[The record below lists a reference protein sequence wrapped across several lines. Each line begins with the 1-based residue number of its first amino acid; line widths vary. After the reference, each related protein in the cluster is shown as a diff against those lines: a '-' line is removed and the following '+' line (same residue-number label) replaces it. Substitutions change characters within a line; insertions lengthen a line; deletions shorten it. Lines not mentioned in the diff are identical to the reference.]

1 MTVRPTRTCNSPSK
15 RLLYPQ
21 TMKSNRGSSENSS
34 RLGYPAEV
42 RSRAAQPRSHRPSG
56 SPCPNRLWF
65 GSRLPYESAD
75 RHVRQTGA
83 PRAPDDGDAMM
94 VEKREDEME
103 ASAAAI
109 PPRFSSQI
117 PSTFPLPGGFFD
129 ADGGD
134 KGSIGFLE
142 LLGLRD
148 LHQPPFLFELPPPTS
163 AVEPP
168 PATSDPPSR
177 LPPPAESSDAANFP
191 ATPSSISSSSTE
203 AAVNAIK
210 PAASS
215 ITNGDE
221 GEQANTNRTSKEEE
235 KKKKG
240 QKRQREPRF
249 AFKTRSEVDHL
260 EDGYRWRKYGQ
271 KAVKNSPYPSVSC
284 GVKKRVE
291 RSSEDPEVVVTTYEG
306 QHTHPSPVLARGAHL
321 PLPPPP
327 LVLSERPPP
336 PLGFGF
342 PSSVRSK
349 DGHIPLLGSYLP
361 PSPLDFRPMTAPQ
374 PLMLTS
380 DPTTAVAISGD
391 PRHGCNRTAEVSIR
405 DHGLLQDLIPS
416 KIRKEE
422 EL

>member
-1 MTVRPTRTCNSPSK
+1 MNRCGIA
-15 RLLYPQ
+15 RLSIVG
-21 TMKSNRGSSENSS
+21 TNRG
-34 RLGYPAEV
+34 
-42 RSRAAQPRSHRPSG
+42 
-56 SPCPNRLWF
+56 
-65 GSRLPYESAD
+65 
-75 RHVRQTGA
+75 
-83 PRAPDDGDAMM
+83 
-94 VEKREDEME
+94 KRGMG
-103 ASAAAI
+103 
-109 PPRFSSQI
+109 R
-117 PSTFPLPGGFFD
+117 
-129 ADGGD
+129 
-134 KGSIGFLE
+134 
-142 LLGLRD
+142 
-148 LHQPPFLFELPPPTS
+148 
-163 AVEPP
+163 
-168 PATSDPPSR
+168 
-177 LPPPAESSDAANFP
+177 
-191 ATPSSISSSSTE
+191 
-203 AAVNAIK
+203 
-210 PAASS
+210 
-215 ITNGDE
+215 
-221 GEQANTNRTSKEEE
+221 SKEEE

-271 KAVKNSPYPSVSC
+271 KAVKNSPYPRSLSTPFATRGRARNFTQVEGVSC

>member
-1 MTVRPTRTCNSPSK
+1 
-15 RLLYPQ
+15 
-21 TMKSNRGSSENSS
+21 
-34 RLGYPAEV
+34 
-42 RSRAAQPRSHRPSG
+42 
-56 SPCPNRLWF
+56 
-65 GSRLPYESAD
+65 
-75 RHVRQTGA
+75 
-83 PRAPDDGDAMM
+83 MM

-109 PPRFSSQI
+109 PLPFSSQI

-129 ADGGD
+129 ANGGD
-134 KGSIGFLE
+134 KGSVGFLE

-148 LHQPPFLFELPPPTS
+148 FHQSPFLFELPPPTS

-168 PATSDPPSR
+168 PAMSDPPPR

-210 PAASS
+210 PGASS

-221 GEQANTNRTSKEEE
+221 GEQAKTNRTSKEEE
-235 KKKKG
+235 KKNKG

-271 KAVKNSPYPSVSC
+271 KAVKNSPYPRSYYRCTSAAC

-291 RSSEDPEVVVTTYEG
+291 RSSEDPAVVVTTYEG
-306 QHTHPSPVLARGAHL
+306 QHTHPSPVLARGTHQ

-327 LVLSERPPP
+327 LVLSEPPPP
-336 PLGFGF
+336 PLGFGS
-342 PSSVRSK
+342 PLSVRSK
-349 DGHIPLLGSYLP
+349 DVHLPLLGSYLP
-361 PSPLDFRPMTAPQ
+361 LPPLDFRPMTAPQ

-422 EL
+422 L

>member
-1 MTVRPTRTCNSPSK
+1 MKAPTGMFAKLAPLFDATINSRTPQETCDRRWLLFCPFPVAVK
-15 RLLYPQ
+15 RAREEE
-21 TMKSNRGSSENSS
+21 KER
-34 RLGYPAEV
+34 
-42 RSRAAQPRSHRPSG
+42 
-56 SPCPNRLWF
+56 
-65 GSRLPYESAD
+65 D
-75 RHVRQTGA
+75 
-83 PRAPDDGDAMM
+83 APDDGDAMM

-103 ASAAAI
+103 ASADAI
-109 PPRFSSQI
+109 PPPFSSQI

-134 KGSIGFLE
+134 KGSVGFLE

-148 LHQPPFLFELPPPTS
+148 LNQSPFLFELPRPTS

-168 PATSDPPSR
+168 PATSDPPPR
-177 LPPPAESSDAANFP
+177 LPPPAESSDTANFP

-221 GEQANTNRTSKEEE
+221 GEQAKTNRTTKEEE

-271 KAVKNSPYPSVSC
+271 KAVKNSPYPRSYYRCTSAAC

-291 RSSEDPEVVVTTYEG
+291 RSSEDPAVVVTTYEG
-306 QHTHPSPVLARGAHL
+306 QHTHPSPIRARGAHQ
-321 PLPPPP
+321 PLPPPS
-327 LVLSERPPP
+327 LVLLEPPPP

-349 DGHIPLLGSYLP
+349 DVHLPLLGCYLP
-361 PSPLDFRPMTAPQ
+361 PPPLDFRPMTAPQ